1 MRDLILSAAVT
12 LDGFMAGPAN
22 DLDFM
27 VIDDELDQTMMTEE
41 LTARADTIVV
51 GRKVFPEMGAYWTT
65 VDGPL
70 AEWMNDTPKVV
81 LSNTLD
87 DTARWPNSS
96 VARGDGAAAVEELKR
111 LPGDAI
117 VVFGGVQTVRSL
129 VGAGVVDEFWLKV
142 NPVAI
147 GRGGPVF
154 ADLEEAAKLDL
165 LSARSFPS
173 GTVGL
178 VYRKRAL

>member
-1 MRDLILSAAVT
+1 MRDLIMSAAVT

-27 VIDDELDQTMMTEE
+27 VIDEELDQTMMTDE
-41 LTARADTIVV
+41 LAPRADTIVI
-51 GRKVFPEMGAYWTT
+51 GRKVFPDMATYWTT
-65 VDGPL
+65 ATGPL
-70 AEWMNDTPKVV
+70 ARWMNETPKVV

-87 DTARWPNSS
+87 DTSLWPTTS
-96 VARGDGAAAVEELKR
+96 VARGNGAAAVEELKR
-111 LPGDAI
+111 QPGGAI

-129 VGAGVVDEFWLKV
+129 VAAGIVDEFWLKV

-154 ADLEEAAKLDL
+154 ADLKDPAKLEL
-165 LSARSFPS
+165 LSARAFPS

-178 VYRKRAL
+178 VYRKRAS

>member
-1 MRDLILSAAVT
+1 MRDLILAADVT

-27 VIDDELDQTMMTEE
+27 VRDAEVDQTMMTEE

-51 GRKVFPEMGAYWTT
+51 GRKAFHPMAGYRTT
-65 VDGPL
+65 ATGTL
-70 AEWMNDTPKVV
+70 ARWMNDTPKVV

-87 DTARWPNSS
+87 DTSTWPNSS
-96 VARGDGAAAVEELKR
+96 VARGDGAAAVEERKR
-111 LPGDAI
+111 LPGREL

-147 GRGGPVF
+147 GRGRPVF
-154 ADLEEAAKLDL
+154 AGLEDPAKRERLR
-165 LSARSFPS
+165 ARSFPS
-173 GTVGL
+173 GIVAP
-178 VYRKRAL
+178 VYRRRPP